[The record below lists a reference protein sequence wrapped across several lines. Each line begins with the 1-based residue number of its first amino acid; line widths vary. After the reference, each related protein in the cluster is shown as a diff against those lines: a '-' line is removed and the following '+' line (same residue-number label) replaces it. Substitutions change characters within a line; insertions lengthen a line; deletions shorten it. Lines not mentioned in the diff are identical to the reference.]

1 MYNVNLSEQ
10 FNKMKKR
17 TLLLLASAV
26 LATGMLSDD
35 MTVQARTVH
44 GVNGA
49 IIRQLPRMNTDAYK
63 KIITKYST
71 PDKRFEKQA
80 ALFDYY
86 DRNHRYVEADMAFNE
101 LIGMI
106 KDLDG
111 KAKTKEIA
119 KWTPFIEEGISDQ
132 PNNARRH
139 YQKSLWERNFG
150 SNTAAFDSL
159 KIALALDPQNINYRA
174 EFAQFALDNNDYDK
188 AIEIY
193 SALKKGYPHDVDFR
207 ISLAKAYSQAGQ
219 YENAIHEYRVA
230 SAFEPGNNETI
241 VALNETVNAYY
252 SEMGGQNFYDPM
264 RTVASA
270 QNQPQNNYGTENV
283 SSAPSGTR
291 QVSQTMMAVSA
302 SGSSTV
308 EQEQPQQTQQA
319 QYKPVQNTRQVT
331 SAPQQAQVAP
341 SKKMPN
347 VKEATQRR
355 NLQYSH
361 ASNTPNYR
369 QQPAPRTSSNKRIL
383 VTYVNGRK
391 VVRIV
396 NVNTENNSMD
406 AVQNAS
412 ATFNNQLENT
422 NSSYEEQA
430 VNRQQKS
437 NKIDFAPSETQE
449 TQPTKQVSSYQSET
463 KYQTSNNVPKTS
475 GEIGTRTTIDGDP
488 SVKSLTNSQGR
499 SPVMYVSY
507 QNGKRVIK
515 MVNPNASALGS
526 SPVATSPSQS
536 QTMTSQPTQKV
547 EKSNDKKVKNDK
559 KSKKAKNDK
568 KAGSKPIT
576 TSQENTDLYI
586 KANELLTQE
595 DYQGTINVLESVNP
609 PTLRSLT
616 IIASCYSALGQPQ
629 TAIEYYNKA
638 DSMSP
643 NNTQILYSL
652 GYLYYSKG
660 DIQQAKNYVDAAI
673 AADPQNTNAQQLKQH
688 LSLQDSNAVMNQ
700 AVSYMNSGE
709 YANAK
714 KLMEKVVASNPNDFQ
729 AYYYLG
735 HIAYATEKYEDS
747 TRNFMMAIKNNP
759 NYALSYYSLGLAYD
773 KLKEFN
779 RSQLAY
785 EQFLKMELDE
795 NKYTQYAKTRV
806 ATIQSKK

>member
-1 MYNVNLSEQ
+1 
-10 FNKMKKR
+10 MKKR

-26 LATGMLSDD
+26 LATGVLTDD
-35 MTVQARTVH
+35 MTVQARTIQ

-49 IIRQLPRMNTDAYK
+49 IVRQLPRANTDAYK
-63 KIITKYST
+63 KIMTKYST

-86 DRNHRYVEADMAFNE
+86 DRNHRYIEADEAFNE

-111 KAKTKEIA
+111 KAKDKEIA
-119 KWTPFIEEGISDQ
+119 KWTPFIEEGVNEQ
-132 PNNARRH
+132 PSNARRH
-139 YQKSLWERNFG
+139 YQKSIWERNFG
-150 SNTAAFDSL
+150 SNEKAFSDL

-174 EFAQFALDNNDYDK
+174 EYAQFALDNNDYDK

-193 SALKKGYPHDVDFR
+193 KALKKGYPHDVDYR
-207 ISLAKAYSQAGQ
+207 IALAKAYSQAGQ
-219 YENAIHEYRVA
+219 YDKAIHEYRVA
-230 SAFEPGNNETI
+230 SAFEPSNNETI
-241 VALNETVNAYY
+241 VALNETVNSYY

-264 RTVASA
+264 RTVATN
-270 QNQPQNNYGTENV
+270 QNQVNV
-283 SSAPSGTR
+283 SPSMSGGTR
-291 QVSQTMMAVSA
+291 QVSPTMMAMSA
-302 SGSSTV
+302 SGSRTV
-308 EQEQPQQTQQA
+308 EQEQPQQN
-319 QYKPVQNTRQVT
+319 QYQPVQNTKQITVSQT
-331 SAPQQAQVAP
+331 SAPQQVSAPP

-355 NLQYSH
+355 NLQYTHS
-361 ASNTPNYR
+361 ANNANYR
-369 QQPAPRTSSNKRIL
+369 PQPAPRTSSNKRIL

-391 VVRIV
+391 VIRIV
-396 NVNTENNSMD
+396 NVNTENDSMN

-412 ATFNNQLENT
+412 ATFNNQLENS

-430 VNRQQKS
+430 VSRQQRS
-437 NKIDFAPSETQE
+437 NKVEFAPSETE
-449 TQPTKQVSSYQSET
+449 NTQPTQQVSSYTSGAR
-463 KYQTSNNVPKTS
+463 YQTTDTTPKT
-475 GEIGTRTTIDGDP
+475 GEIGTRTTLEGDP

-499 SPVMYVSY
+499 RPVMYVSY

-515 MVNPNASALGS
+515 MVNPNSSALSS
-526 SPVATSPSQS
+526 SPVASSSATTQTT

-559 KSKKAKNDK
+559 KSKKQKDNK
-568 KAGSKPIT
+568 KAESKPIT
-576 TSQENTDLYI
+576 TTQENTDMYI

-595 DYQGTINVLESVNP
+595 DYQGTIQVLEGVNP

-616 IIASCYSALGQPQ
+616 IIASCYCALGQPQ
-629 TAIEYYNKA
+629 KAIEYYNTA

-652 GYLYYSKG
+652 GYLYYTSG
-660 DIQQAKNYVDAAI
+660 DIQQAKKYVDAAI

-688 LSLQDSNAVMNQ
+688 LSHQDSNEVMNQ
-700 AVSYMNSGE
+700 AVTYMNNGE

-714 KLMEKVVASNPNDFQ
+714 KLMEKVVTANPNDFQ

>member
-1 MYNVNLSEQ
+1 
-10 FNKMKKR
+10 MKKR

-26 LATGMLSDD
+26 LTTGILSDG
-35 MTVQARTVH
+35 MTVQARTIQ

-49 IIRQLPRMNTDAYK
+49 IIRQLPRTNTEVYK
-63 KIITKYST
+63 KIEEKFST

-86 DRNHRYVEADMAFNE
+86 DRNHRYVEADVAFNE

-111 KAKTKEIA
+111 KAKEKEIA
-119 KWTPFIEEGISDQ
+119 KWSPFIDEGVSEQ
-132 PNNARRH
+132 PNNARRF

-150 SNTAAFDSL
+150 SNDKAFEAL
-159 KIALALDPQNINYRA
+159 KVALALDPQNINYRA
-174 EFAQFALDNNDYDK
+174 EYAQFALDNNDYDK

-193 SALKKGYPHDVDFR
+193 TALKKGYPHDVDFR
-207 ISLAKAYSQAGQ
+207 IGLAKAFSQAGK
-219 YENAIHEYRVA
+219 YEDAIHEYRVA
-230 SAFEPGNNETI
+230 SAFEPSNNETI

-252 SEMGGQNFYDPM
+252 SDMGGKNFYDPM
-264 RTVASA
+264 RTV
-270 QNQPQNNYGTENV
+270 T
-283 SSAPSGTR
+283 SSKTIATNSGGTR
-291 QVSQTMMAVSA
+291 QVSSTMFATSA
-302 SGSSTV
+302 SGTNSV
-308 EQEQPQQTQQA
+308 ETSVEEQQNQQTSGRYVVA
-319 QYKPVQNTRQVT
+319 QT
-331 SAPQQAQVAP
+331 SSPQQAQ
-341 SKKMPN
+341 SGKKIPN
-347 VKEATQRR
+347 VKEATQNR
-355 NLQYSH
+355 NLQYTRS
-361 ASNTPNYR
+361 ANSSSYR
-369 QQPAPRTSSNKRIL
+369 AQRPPQTSSNKRIL
-383 VTYVNGRK
+383 VTYVNGRR

-406 AVQNAS
+406 AVKNAS
-412 ATFNNQLENT
+412 STFNNQLMNS
-422 NSSYEEQA
+422 NSSYDEQP
-430 VNRQQKS
+430 QQS
-437 NKIDFAPSETQE
+437 NKVDFAPSDSDS
-449 TQPTKQVSSYQSET
+449 SSYKSDTQS
-463 KYQTSNNVPKTS
+463 YSSDSAPKS
-475 GEIGTRTTIDGDP
+475 GEIGTRTTISGDP

-499 SPVMYVSY
+499 RPVMYVSY

-526 SPVATSPSQS
+526 SSTAMSS
-536 QTMTSQPTQKV
+536 QTSQAIASNTDKKV
-547 EKSNDKKVKNDK
+547 EKKKEK
-559 KSKKAKNDK
+559 KSKSDK
-568 KAGSKPIT
+568 KTATNVESKPIT
-576 TSQENTDLYI
+576 TAQENTDLYI

-595 DYQGTINVLESVNP
+595 NYQETIQVLESVNP

-629 TAIEYYNKA
+629 RAIEYYNKA

-652 GYLYYSKG
+652 GYLYYASG
-660 DIQQAKNYVDAAI
+660 DIQQAKKYVDAAI
-673 AADPQNTNAQQLKQH
+673 AADPQNANAQQLKQH
-688 LSLQDSNAVMNQ
+688 LALQDSNEVMNQ
-700 AVSYMNSGE
+700 AVTYMNQGQYPE
-709 YANAK
+709 AK
-714 KLMEKVVASNPNDFQ
+714 KLMEKVVMANPSDFQ

-735 HIAYATEKYEDS
+735 HIAYATEKYEDA
-747 TRNFMMAIKNNP
+747 TRDFMLAIKNNP